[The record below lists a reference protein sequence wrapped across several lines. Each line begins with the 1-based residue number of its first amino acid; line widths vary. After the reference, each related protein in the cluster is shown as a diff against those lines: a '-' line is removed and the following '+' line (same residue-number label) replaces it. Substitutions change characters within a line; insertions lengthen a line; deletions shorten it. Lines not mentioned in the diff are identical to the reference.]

1 MGILACSS
9 HVPPAR
15 ACDARDASRLTKGVA
30 MAEDPAADSSSAR
43 TGRGRTALAVVLVVL
58 GALLA
63 PVAAVA
69 AWSGALVDDTDRW
82 VATVG
87 PLSDE
92 PAVQQAVTDR
102 LTAAIVDAIDVPQL
116 AGDLTSA
123 VAGLGLPARLAGL
136 VESLQGPLA
145 DAVTD
150 LVRRTVGQVVTSD
163 EFSTAWVE
171 ANRVAHR
178 QLVATLR
185 GDPGAIAQVGPD
197 GTLSVQLT
205 TVIDAVRQ
213 RLVERGFTIL
223 ERLPQI
229 DATFPLV
236 AGADLVRFQDGYRLL
251 HALGTWLPWVSLV
264 LLAGG
269 VLTARHRSR
278 TLVVAG
284 LALAGAMLV
293 LAVGLAV
300 GRSLYAQSLPA
311 TVQRPDVAVLVY
323 DQVVSFLRVAVRA
336 VAVLGLVV
344 ALVAFVT
351 GGSPAARPL
360 RSSWSRTTSALRRAG
375 DRRGVSTGPVGRWLD
390 AQRGP
395 VRVVVVGVAALVL
408 TLADRITPALVGWT
422 ALVAIVVLLVASL
435 LARPAP
441 DELAAPSLET
451 RPRGRVVR

>member
-1 MGILACSS
+1 MS
-9 HVPPAR
+9 PDP
-15 ACDARDASRLTKGVA
+15 DARRHRLDARVA
-30 MAEDPAADSSSAR
+30 
-43 TGRGRTALAVVLVVL
+43 RGRATLAVVLVVL

-69 AWSGALVDDTDRW
+69 AWADALVEDTDRW

-92 PAVQQAVTDR
+92 PAVQRAVTDR
-102 LTAAIVDAIDVPQL
+102 LTTAIVDAADLPQL
-116 AGDLTSA
+116 AGDLTAA
-123 VAGLGLPARLAGL
+123 VAGLGLPPRLGGF
-136 VESLQGPLA
+136 VESLRGPLA
-145 DAVTD
+145 DAATD
-150 LVRRTVGQVVTSD
+150 VVRRTVEHVVTSD
-163 EFSTAWVE
+163 EFSAAWVA
-171 ANRVAHR
+171 ANRTAHR

-185 GDPGAIAQVGPD
+185 GDPDAIAQLAAD

-205 TVIDAVRQ
+205 PVIDAVRQ
-213 RLVERGFTIL
+213 RLVERGFTLL

-236 AGADLVRFQDGYRLL
+236 TGADLVRFQDAYRLL
-251 HALGTWLPWVSLV
+251 HALGTWLPWVSLA
-264 LLAGG
+264 LLVAG
-269 VLTARHRSR
+269 VLAARHRSR

-344 ALVAFVT
+344 ALVAFVA
-351 GGSPAARPL
+351 GGSSAARSL
-360 RSSWSRTTSALRRAG
+360 RSSWSRMLAALRRAG
-375 DRRGVSTGPVGRWLD
+375 DRP
-390 AQRGP
+390 
-395 VRVVVVGVAALVL
+395 
-408 TLADRITPALVGWT
+408 
-422 ALVAIVVLLVASL
+422 
-435 LARPAP
+435 
-441 DELAAPSLET
+441 AAPSLET
-451 RPRGRVVR
+451 RPRGGTVR

>member
-1 MGILACSS
+1 MS
-9 HVPPAR
+9 PDP
-15 ACDARDASRLTKGVA
+15 DARRHRLDALEAENARLRAELDDPPVRSVA
-30 MAEDPAADSSSAR
+30 PAPPGAR
-43 TGRGRTALAVVLVVL
+43 GARGRATLAVVLVVL

-69 AWSGALVDDTDRW
+69 AWADALVEDTDRW

-92 PAVQQAVTDR
+92 PAVQRAVTDR
-102 LTAAIVDAIDVPQL
+102 LTTAIVDAADLPQL
-116 AGDLTSA
+116 AGDLTAA
-123 VAGLGLPARLAGL
+123 VAGLGLPPRLGGF
-136 VESLQGPLA
+136 VESLRGPLA
-145 DAVTD
+145 DAATD
-150 LVRRTVGQVVTSD
+150 VVRRTVEHVVTSD
-163 EFSTAWVE
+163 EFSAAWVA
-171 ANRVAHR
+171 ANRTAHR

-185 GDPGAIAQVGPD
+185 GDPDAIAQLAAD

-205 TVIDAVRQ
+205 PVIDAVRQ
-213 RLVERGFTIL
+213 RLVERGFTLL

-236 AGADLVRFQDGYRLL
+236 TGADLVRFQDAYRLL
-251 HALGTWLPWVSLV
+251 HALGTWLPWVSLA
-264 LLAGG
+264 LLVAG
-269 VLTARHRSR
+269 VLAARHRSR

-344 ALVAFVT
+344 ALVAFVA
-351 GGSPAARPL
+351 GGSSAARSL
-360 RSSWSRTTSALRRAG
+360 RSSWSRMLAALRRAG
-375 DRRGVSTGPVGRWLD
+375 DRP
-390 AQRGP
+390 
-395 VRVVVVGVAALVL
+395 
-408 TLADRITPALVGWT
+408 
-422 ALVAIVVLLVASL
+422 
-435 LARPAP
+435 
-441 DELAAPSLET
+441 AAPSLET
-451 RPRGRVVR
+451 HPRGGTVR